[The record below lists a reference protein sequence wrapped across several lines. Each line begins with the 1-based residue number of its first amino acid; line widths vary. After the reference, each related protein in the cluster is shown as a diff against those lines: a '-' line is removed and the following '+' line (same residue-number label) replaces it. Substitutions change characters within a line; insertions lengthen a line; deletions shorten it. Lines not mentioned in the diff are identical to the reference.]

1 MSKYLVTG
9 AAGFIG
15 SNLVE
20 ELLNQGHEVIG
31 FDNLSTG
38 SRDNL
43 TFVDQMPNGKRF
55 RFIEADIRDLNQCH
69 EACQDVD
76 YVLHQAALGS
86 VPRSMEHPALYNDNN
101 ITGTL
106 NMLIA
111 ARDAKVKRF
120 VFASS
125 SSVYGDTP
133 TLPKIETMIPCP
145 KSPYAIS
152 KITGEYYC
160 KVFWIAYG
168 LPTVALRY
176 FNIFGQ
182 RQSPTSQYAAVIPK
196 FITAY
201 LKNES
206 PTIHGD
212 GEQTRDFTYIK
223 NAINANLAACHAL
236 PDAFGESMNVGCGS
250 RISLNMLSGKI
261 KEITQSTANPLYT
274 PSRIGDVKDSL
285 ASNDKCNH
293 LLQLNNRVDMGE
305 GLQKT
310 VEWYTAQSTNS

>member
-1 MSKYLVTG
+1 MSTYVVTG

-20 ELLNQGHEVIG
+20 ALLKQNHTVIG

-38 SRDNL
+38 DKSNL
-43 TFVDQMPNGKRF
+43 DFVNQLPTKSNFK
-55 RFIEADIRDLNQCH
+55 FIEGDIRNIDQCM
-69 EACQDVD
+69 DVCKGAD

-86 VPRSMEHPALYNDNN
+86 VPRSMEQPALYNDNN

-133 TLPKIETMIPCP
+133 TLPKIETMIPSP

-160 KVFWIAYG
+160 KVFWTAYG
-168 LPTVALRY
+168 LPTISLRY
-176 FNIFGQ
+176 FNIFGP
-182 RQSPTSQYAAVIPK
+182 RQNPNSQYAAVIPK
-196 FITAY
+196 FITSY
-201 LKNES
+201 LKNQS

-212 GEQTRDFTYIK
+212 GQQTRDFTFVQNAVK
-223 NAINANLAACHAL
+223 ANLGACLASPEAFGQAINI
-236 PDAFGESMNVGCGS
+236 GCGD
-250 RISLNMLSGKI
+250 RISLNMLSDKI
-261 KEITQSTANPLYT
+261 KEITHSTATPVYT
-274 PSRIGDVKDSL
+274 PSRPGDVKDSL
-285 ASNDKCNH
+285 ASND
-293 LLQLNNRVDMGE
+293 LATTYLQIAPWTEMAE
-305 GLQKT
+305 GLQQT
-310 VEWYTAQSTNS
+310 ISWYSSQLVK

>member
-43 TFVDQMPNGKRF
+43 AFVNQMTNGKNF
-55 RFIEADIRDLNQCH
+55 RFVEADIRDLNQCH
-69 EACQDVD
+69 EACKDVD

-106 NMLIA
+106 NILIA
-111 ARDAKVKRF
+111 ARDAKVNRF

-133 TLPKIETMIPCP
+133 TLPKIETMIPSP

-160 KVFWIAYG
+160 KVFWTAYG

-176 FNIFGQ
+176 FNIFGK

-201 LKNES
+201 LNNES

-212 GEQTRDFTYIK
+212 GEQTRDFTHVR
-223 NAINANLAACHAL
+223 NAIKANLNACHVSEE
-236 PDAFGESMNVGCGS
+236 AFGKHINVGCGD
-250 RISLNMLSGKI
+250 RISLNMLSDKI
-261 KEITQSTANPLYT
+261 KQITHSTANPNYT
-274 PSRIGDVKDSL
+274 PPRPGDVKDSL
-285 ASNDKCNH
+285 ASTELAATYLK
-293 LLQLNNRVDMGE
+293 LSPWVSLEE
-305 GLQKT
+305 GLGQT
-310 VEWYTAQSTNS
+310 ITWYKGANNE